1 MRSHL
6 RVHYTLKHL
15 AIATVSQ
22 WFDRYTYTV
31 RHGLLRGMKR
41 RGGLGF
47 LPERLIGHQET
58 EETRFLAALDLSG
71 AVVYDIGGFQGLLT
85 LFFAT
90 RATTVIVYE
99 PNPAS
104 RARLV
109 ENVRLNHLTNVTV
122 RPVGVGARAS
132 ESTLVY
138 DPLMPGA
145 ASADA
150 EAGGQI
156 RDTSDAARTERIQI
170 VSLDE
175 DRQDR
180 QLPDPSFVKIDV
192 EGMELD
198 VLRGM
203 AETIRRVRPAL
214 YIELH
219 GATREQKRRNAREV
233 VTFLSQ
239 ANYSSILH
247 VETNTLVTPESAE
260 DSPPS
265 HLYCAGDG
273 TVRVSRTT

>member
-6 RVHYTLKHL
+6 RVHYSLKHL

-22 WFDRYTYTV
+22 WFDGYTYTV

-47 LPERLIGHQET
+47 LPERLIGHQGT

-71 AVVYDIGGFQGLLT
+71 AVVYDIGGFEGLLT

-90 RATTVIVYE
+90 RAATVIVYE
-99 PNPAS
+99 PNPTS

-109 ENVRLNHLTNVTV
+109 ENVRLNGLTNVTV
-122 RPVGVGARAS
+122 RPLGVGARES
-132 ESTLVY
+132 ESTLIY

-156 RDTSDAARTERIQI
+156 RNTSEAARSERIRI
-170 VSLDE
+170 VSLDG
-175 DRQDR
+175 DRR
-180 QLPDPSFVKIDV
+180 ENRLPDPTFVKIDV

-203 AETIRRVRPAL
+203 AETIRRVKPAL
-214 YIELH
+214 YIEMH
-219 GATREQKRRNAREV
+219 GATQEHKRRNARDV
-233 VTFLSQ
+233 VTFLTQ

-247 VETNTLVTPESAE
+247 VETNTLVTPDSAE
-260 DSPPS
+260 ASPPS
-265 HLYCAGDG
+265 HLYC
-273 TVRVSRTT
+273 VSAP